1 MPLSHSNQDD
11 AMNCPNCNTWNP
23 DDKDLCWRC
32 QTPMPKPPPPK
43 KKRTAGFSAWA
54 WVVISL
60 LFALAM
66 MAQCYFFPVTL

>member
-1 MPLSHSNQDD
+1 
-11 AMNCPNCNTWNP
+11 MNCPNCNTWNP

-43 KKRTAGFSAWA
+43 KKQSAGFPP
-54 WVVISL
+54 WVWIVMAI

-66 MAQCYFFPVTL
+66 LAQCYFFPVTL